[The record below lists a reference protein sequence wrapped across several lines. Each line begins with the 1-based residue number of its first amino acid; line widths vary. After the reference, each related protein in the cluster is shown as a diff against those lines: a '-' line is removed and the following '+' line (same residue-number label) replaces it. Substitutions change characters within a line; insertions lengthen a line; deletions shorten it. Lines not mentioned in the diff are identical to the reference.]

1 MKKDNSTKI
10 TRYTYDRHGFYF
22 EIVETRD
29 EFDAWIGLDRYGIM
43 SFCFGQSKAST
54 SREGFLDLLEGNAV
68 EEIAMFLMEY
78 DEIGYSHPEILDDY
92 ECALDFVTA
101 RAQFGEDRS
110 KLVQEFLAKGKKVDE
125 TRGEFCDRLKALK
138 QLYADETGYWF

>member
-10 TRYTYDRHGFYF
+10 TRYNFDRHGFYF

-29 EFDAWIGLDRYGIM
+29 EFDAWIGLGRYGIK

-78 DEIGYSHPEILDDY
+78 DEIDDPEILEDY
-92 ECALDFVTA
+92 EIALEFVRA
-101 RAQFGEDRS
+101 RAQFCEDKAAIARDC
-110 KLVQEFLAKGKKVDE
+110 VAKGLKLDE
-125 TRGEFCDRLKALK
+125 TRGEYGDRLKALK